1 MLKCYSDETAK
12 DWDKNIPYVLFAYRE
27 AKHETTGFSPFEM
40 LYGRFVRGPL
50 SIVKEEWEDLKPE
63 DVKQS
68 AISYILDARERLKKM
83 TALAN
88 SREISQK
95 EKQKKYF
102 DKKTKDRQLKV
113 HDKVLLLLPTSTNN
127 LLAEWRG
134 PYEIIDQVSPVDY
147 TVKMKK
153 KTTKTF
159 HIKMIKKWYDRHEN
173 ENLEVDNQDEI
184 LDEADDRHFHSI
196 CIIYSKEEDC
206 VYEDIVNPLLVPHK
220 SVNDIRMDSLLTE
233 GQKQQLNDLC
243 KEFDD
248 VLTDVP
254 GRTSIIEHKVVLN
267 SETPVYKTPYTMPY
281 AVREK
286 VEQEVKNMLNAGI
299 VKKFKSAYGAPIV
312 VVQKKDTSM
321 RLCIDYRGLNE
332 ITVFDPQ
339 PMPKLDDIFNKLG
352 KAKFISKID
361 CTK

>member
-1 MLKCYSDETAK
+1 MSATIKHLCSLLHIKKLKTSPYHPQANGLVENFNGTLKKMLKCYSDETAK

-40 LYGRFVRGPL
+40 LYGRHVRGPL

-153 KTTKTF
+153 KTKTF
-159 HIKMIKKWYDRHEN
+159 HINMIKKWYDRHED

-184 LDEADDRHFHSI
+184 IDEADDRHFHSI
-196 CIIYSKEEDC
+196 CIIYSKEEDFA
-206 VYEDIVNPLLVPHK
+206 YEDIENPLLVPHE

-233 GQKQQLNDLC
+233 EQKQQLNDLC

-254 GRTSIIEHKVVLN
+254 GVTVSFFPSQFFPRGKNGPAHSFPGE
-267 SETPVYKTPYTMPY
+267 KTD
-281 AVREK
+281 R
-286 VEQEVKNMLNAGI
+286 
-299 VKKFKSAYGAPIV
+299 S
-312 VVQKKDTSM
+312 
-321 RLCIDYRGLNE
+321 
-332 ITVFDPQ
+332 VFPPGERFD
-339 PMPKLDDIFNKLG
+339 
-352 KAKFISKID
+352 
-361 CTK
+361 